1 MSDKALA
8 TLIGVI
14 IAVGI
19 IGFSFYSLSKTK
31 DNTEELDE
39 KYDNK
44 TEELFGTMNYQTPQ
58 DRINEMGVY
67 LNA

>member
-1 MSDKALA
+1 MSEKALA
-8 TLIGVI
+8 ILIGVI

-19 IGFSFYSLSKTK
+19 IGFAFYSLSKTK

-44 TEELFGTMNYQTPQ
+44 TEEIFGTMNYQTPQ
-58 DRINEMGVY
+58 ERLSDMGIHV
-67 LNA
+67 NA

>member
-19 IGFSFYSLSKTK
+19 IGFAFYSLSKTK
-31 DNTEELDE
+31 DNTEELDN
-39 KYDNK
+39 KYDQK
-44 TEELFGTMNYQTPQ
+44 TEDIFGTMNYQTPQ
-58 DRINEMGVY
+58 ERLSDMGIHV
-67 LNA
+67 NA

>member
-31 DNTEELDE
+31 DNTEKLDE
-39 KYDNK
+39 KYDKK
-44 TEELFGTMNYQTPQ
+44 TEDIFGTMNYQTPQ
-58 DRINEMGVY
+58 ERLSGTGIHV
-67 LNA
+67 NA

>member
-1 MSDKALA
+1 MSEKALA
-8 TLIGVI
+8 ILIGVI

-19 IGFSFYSLSKTK
+19 IGFAFYSLSKTK

-44 TEELFGTMNYQTPQ
+44 TEEIFRTMNYQTPQ
-58 DRINEMGVY
+58 ERLSDMGIHV
-67 LNA
+67 NA

>member
-1 MSDKALA
+1 MSEKALA
-8 TLIGVI
+8 ILIGVI

-19 IGFSFYSLSKTK
+19 IGFAFFSLSKTK

-44 TEELFGTMNYQTPQ
+44 TEEIFGTMNYQTPQ
-58 DRINEMGVY
+58 ERLSDMGIHV
-67 LNA
+67 NA

>member
-19 IGFSFYSLSKTK
+19 IGFSFYALSKTK
-31 DNTEELDE
+31 DNTDDLND
-39 KYDNK
+39 KYDTK
-44 TEELFGTMNYQTPQ
+44 TEEIFGTMNYQTPQ

>member
-1 MSDKALA
+1 MSEKALA
-8 TLIGVI
+8 ILIAVI
-14 IAVGI
+14 IAVGV
-19 IGFSFYSLSKTK
+19 IGFSFFALSKTK

-44 TEELFGTMNYQTPQ
+44 TEEIFGTMNYQTPQ